1 MEFSQTA
8 SQSAS
13 LQAEAASSQTASS
26 QTASSQTA
34 SSSTST
40 AGNNIKLSTIPIT
53 DENSALTVMVGLVNL
68 AQRRGA
74 FTLEE
79 SAKLFECVNKFK
91 HENG

>member
-1 MEFSQTA
+1 MEF
-8 SQSAS
+8 
-13 LQAEAASSQTASS
+13 SQTASS

-34 SSSTST
+34 SSSATSSVD
-40 AGNNIKLSTIPIT
+40 NVRLSNIAIT